1 MPNRSEPPAPSLQ
14 RAKLSLAEMI
24 RATEQL
30 WERAGPDVD
39 RSPVTK
45 ADFDALWEQPHGDF
59 SLTDIAPALTPQIP
73 PPDEAG
79 R

>member
-1 MPNRSEPPAPSLQ
+1 MPNHNEPPTPKLQ
-14 RAKLSLAEMI
+14 RSKLSLAEMI
-24 RATEQL
+24 RATEKL

-59 SLTDIAPALTPQIP
+59 SLTDIVSALNPRTPLR
-73 PPDEAG
+73 DAG
-79 R
+79 GR